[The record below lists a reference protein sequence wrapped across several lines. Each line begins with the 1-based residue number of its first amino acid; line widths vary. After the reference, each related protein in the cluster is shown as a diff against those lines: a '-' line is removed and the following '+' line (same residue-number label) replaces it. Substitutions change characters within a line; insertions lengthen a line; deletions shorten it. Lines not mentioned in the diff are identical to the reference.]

1 MSAHTSSTRAPQAH
15 RDGGAVTVIVAR
27 GASARQRGSMAVT
40 MMLMLAGLVAML
52 GLVEIGYLYWAKRET
67 QKVADLAAL
76 AGAQQLA
83 TCSADN
89 TSNAAALG
97 NATVDNGF
105 AGTTTI
111 DCGHWDSTEP
121 GDQHFV
127 SVTPTSPLNAVRV
140 QASLPVAPFF
150 GFAHFSGIG
159 ATAVAV
165 SRGPPIASF
174 SVGSSL
180 LTAIDPSS
188 TLGQVLSQALGSSLG
203 LQLLSYN
210 GIANANI
217 SLLGLVKALPVDVG
231 TVNGVLT
238 SQVSLTDFLTAYVT
252 ALNQNAS
259 GSGIDM
265 VFVNQQ
271 VALVEAQLGNIPIN
285 LGNILNVDAN
295 TQDPNVALNTSVNAL
310 DILNAVLLAADS
322 ANGVAL
328 PATSVNVPG
337 VGTVSLSMSVIE
349 PPQIGVGG
357 VGTVAH
363 TAQIRLAL
371 NISALSTP
379 ITGQQL
385 LGLPLYLEVAPT
397 DATITDLE
405 CNVPGSG
412 GKNSDSVT
420 INTAPG
426 VLNAFLGTLPAG
438 AINNV
443 SESWPTLIS
452 AGTVAPLVDVL
463 ALDIKIAQ
471 LSASANVQIA
481 TNPATPLIFSVDP
494 TVPLSQQPDMTQTAG
509 TSSAVLGT
517 LIGSLLGSTSLK
529 TTLTLLN
536 AAVPLPVDP
545 LLATLSA
552 ALAPVLSVLDTALVG
567 PLLQTLGVNIGTAQ
581 VNLRSVNCNTG
592 AQLVY

>member
-1 MSAHTSSTRAPQAH
+1 MRF
-15 RDGGAVTVIVAR
+15 AR
-27 GASARQRGSMAVT
+27 SGRARQRGSMAVT

-52 GLVEIGYLYWAKRET
+52 GLVEIGYLYWAKRDT
-67 QKVADLAAL
+67 QKVVDLAAL

-83 TCSADN
+83 TCSSSN
-89 TSNAAALG
+89 TSNTAALG

-105 AGTTTI
+105 NGTLTI
-111 DCGHWDSTEP
+111 DCGHWDSTQP

-127 SVTPTSPLNAVRV
+127 SVTPALPLNAVRV
-140 QASLPVAPFF
+140 QASLPLIPFF
-150 GFAHFSGIG
+150 GFAHFNSIS
-159 ATAVAV
+159 ATAIAI

-180 LTAIDPSS
+180 LTVDPSS
-188 TLGQVLSQALGSSLG
+188 PLGQLLSQALGSSLG

-217 SLLGLVKALPVDVG
+217 SLLGLVQALPIDAG

-238 SQVSLTDFLTAYVT
+238 SQVSLTDFLTAYVA

-265 VFVNQQ
+265 GFVNQQ
-271 VALVEAQLGNIPIN
+271 VALIEAQLGNIPIN

-322 ANGVAL
+322 ANAVAL

-337 VGTVSLSMSVIE
+337 VGTVSLAMSIVE

-379 ITGQQL
+379 LTGQQL

-397 DATITDLE
+397 DATITALE
-405 CNVPGSG
+405 CNVPGTG

-438 AINNV
+438 AINTI

-452 AGTVAPLVDVL
+452 AGTVAPLVNVAVL
-463 ALDIKIAQ
+463 GVGLVQI
-471 LSASANVQIA
+471 SASANVQLA
-481 TNPATPLIFSVDP
+481 TNPATPLTFSVDP
-494 TVPLSQQPDMTQTAG
+494 TVPIAQQPNMTQTAG
-509 TSSAVLGT
+509 TSSELLGT

-529 TTLTLLN
+529 TTVNLGGASLS
-536 AAVPLPVDP
+536 LPVAP

-552 ALAPVLSVLDTALVG
+552 ALAPVLSALDSALLG

-581 VNLRSVNCNTG
+581 VNLRSVNCNTA

>member
-1 MSAHTSSTRAPQAH
+1 MSALTPSTRAMQRSA
-15 RDGGAVTVIVAR
+15 DGAVTLVFAR
-27 GASARQRGSMAVT
+27 SGRARQRGSMAVT

-52 GLVEIGYLYWAKRET
+52 GLVEIGYLYWAKRDT
-67 QKVADLAAL
+67 QKVVDLAAL

-83 TCSADN
+83 TCSTDN
-89 TSNAAALG
+89 TGNTAALG

-105 AGTTTI
+105 TGTLTI
-111 DCGHWDSTEP
+111 DCGHWDSTQP

-127 SVTPTSPLNAVRV
+127 GVTPTLPLNAVRV
-140 QASLPVAPFF
+140 QASLPLIPFF
-150 GFAHFSGIG
+150 GFANFNSIG
-159 ATAVAV
+159 ATAIAI

-180 LTAIDPSS
+180 LTVDPSS
-188 TLGQVLSQALGSSLG
+188 PLGQLLNQALSSSLG

-217 SLLGLVKALPVDVG
+217 SLLDLVKALPVDAG

-238 SQVSLTDFLTAYVT
+238 SQISLTDFLTAYVN
-252 ALNQNAS
+252 ALNQSAS
-259 GSGIDM
+259 GSGIDIG
-265 VFVNQQ
+265 FVNQQ
-271 VALVEAQLGNIPIN
+271 VALIEARLGNIPIN
-285 LGNILNVDAN
+285 LGDILNVDAT
-295 TQDPNVALNTSVNAL
+295 TQDPNVALNTNVNAL

-322 ANGVAL
+322 ANAVAL

-337 VGTVSLSMSVIE
+337 VATVSLAMSVIE

-379 ITGQQL
+379 ITGQAL
-385 LGLPLYLEVAPT
+385 VGIPLYLEVAPT
-397 DATITDLE
+397 DGTITALE

-412 GKNSDSVT
+412 GQNSDSVT
-420 INTAPG
+420 ITTAPG

-438 AINNV
+438 AINNIH
-443 SESWPTLIS
+443 ESWPSLIS
-452 AGTVAPLVDVL
+452 AGTVAPLVNVF
-463 ALDIKIAQ
+463 ALGIEIAQ

-481 TNPATPLIFSVDP
+481 TNPATPLTFSVDP
-494 TVPLSQQPDMTQTAG
+494 TVPIAQQPNMTQTAG

-529 TTLTLLN
+529 TTLTL
-536 AAVPLPVDP
+536 AGASVSLPVAP

-552 ALAPVLSVLDTALVG
+552 DLVPVFSALDGALVG
-567 PLLQTLGVNIGTAQ
+567 PLLQTLGINIGTAQ
-581 VNLRSVNCNTG
+581 VNLRSVNCDTS

>member
-1 MSAHTSSTRAPQAH
+1 MSALTPSTRALQRSA
-15 RDGGAVTVIVAR
+15 DGAVRPVFAR
-27 GASARQRGSMAVT
+27 SGRARQRGSMAVT

-52 GLVEIGYLYWAKRET
+52 GLVEIGYLYWAKRDT
-67 QKVADLAAL
+67 QKVVDLAAL

-83 TCSADN
+83 TCSNGN
-89 TSNAAALG
+89 TGNTAALG
-97 NATVDNGF
+97 NATVDNSFTGML
-105 AGTTTI
+105 TI
-111 DCGHWDSTEP
+111 DCGHWDSTQP

-127 SVTPTSPLNAVRV
+127 GVTPTLPLNAVRV
-140 QASLPVAPFF
+140 QASLPLIPFF
-150 GFAHFSGIG
+150 GFANFNSIG
-159 ATAVAV
+159 ATAIAI

-180 LTAIDPSS
+180 LTVDPSS
-188 TLGQVLSQALGSSLG
+188 PLGQLLNQALGSSLG

-217 SLLGLVKALPVDVG
+217 SLLDLVKALPVDAG

-238 SQVSLTDFLTAYVT
+238 SQISLTDFLTAYVN
-252 ALNQNAS
+252 ALNQSAS
-259 GSGIDM
+259 GSSIDIG
-265 VFVNQQ
+265 FVNQQ
-271 VALVEAQLGNIPIN
+271 VALIEARLGDIPIN
-285 LGNILNVDAN
+285 LGDILNVDAT
-295 TQDPNVALNTSVNAL
+295 TQDPNVALNTNVNAL

-322 ANGVAL
+322 ANAVAL

-337 VGTVSLSMSVIE
+337 VATVSLAMSVIE

-379 ITGQQL
+379 ITGQAL
-385 LGLPLYLEVAPT
+385 VGIPLYLEVAPT
-397 DATITDLE
+397 DGTITALE
-405 CNVPGSG
+405 CHVPGSG
-412 GKNSDSVT
+412 GQNSDSVT
-420 INTAPG
+420 ITTAPG

-438 AINNV
+438 AINNI
-443 SESWPTLIS
+443 SESWPSLIS
-452 AGTVAPLVDVL
+452 AGTVAPLVNVF
-463 ALDIKIAQ
+463 ALGIEIAQ

-481 TNPATPLIFSVDP
+481 TNPATPLTFSVDP
-494 TVPLSQQPDMTQTAG
+494 TVPIAQQPNMTQTAG

-529 TTLTLLN
+529 TTLTL
-536 AAVPLPVDP
+536 AGVSVSLPVAP

-552 ALAPVLSVLDTALVG
+552 ALAPVFSALDSALVG
-567 PLLQTLGVNIGTAQ
+567 PLLQTLGINIGTAQ
-581 VNLRSVNCNTG
+581 VNLRAVNCDTS

>member
-1 MSAHTSSTRAPQAH
+1 MRF
-15 RDGGAVTVIVAR
+15 AR
-27 GASARQRGSMAVT
+27 SGRARQRGSMAVT

-52 GLVEIGYLYWAKRET
+52 GLVEIGYLYWAKRDT
-67 QKVADLAAL
+67 QKVVDLAAL

-83 TCSADN
+83 TCSSSN
-89 TSNAAALG
+89 TSNTAALG

-105 AGTTTI
+105 NGTLTI
-111 DCGHWDSTEP
+111 DCGHWDSTQP

-127 SVTPTSPLNAVRV
+127 SVTPALPLNAVRV
-140 QASLPVAPFF
+140 QASLPLIPFF
-150 GFAHFSGIG
+150 GFAHFNSIS
-159 ATAVAV
+159 ATAIAI
-165 SRGPPIASF
+165 SRGPPIVSF

-180 LTAIDPSS
+180 LTVDPSS
-188 TLGQVLSQALGSSLG
+188 PLGQLLSQALGSSLG

-217 SLLGLVKALPVDVG
+217 SLLGLVQALPIDAG

-238 SQVSLTDFLTAYVT
+238 SQVSLTDFLTAYVA

-265 VFVNQQ
+265 GFVSQQ
-271 VALVEAQLGNIPIN
+271 VALIEAQLGNIPIN

-322 ANGVAL
+322 ANAVAL

-337 VGTVSLSMSVIE
+337 VGTVSLAMSIVE

-379 ITGQQL
+379 LTGQQL

-397 DATITDLE
+397 DATITALE
-405 CNVPGSG
+405 CNVPGTG

-438 AINNV
+438 AINTI

-452 AGTVAPLVDVL
+452 AGTVAPLVNVAVL
-463 ALDIKIAQ
+463 GVGLVQI
-471 LSASANVQIA
+471 SASANVQLA
-481 TNPATPLIFSVDP
+481 TNPATPLTFSVDP
-494 TVPLSQQPDMTQTAG
+494 TVPIAQQPNMTQTAG
-509 TSSAVLGT
+509 TSSEILGT

-529 TTLTLLN
+529 TTVNLGGASLS
-536 AAVPLPVDP
+536 LPVAP

-552 ALAPVLSVLDTALVG
+552 ALAPVLSALDSALVG

-581 VNLRSVNCNTG
+581 VNLRSVNCNTA

>member
-1 MSAHTSSTRAPQAH
+1 MQRSA
-15 RDGGAVTVIVAR
+15 DGAVTTLVFAR
-27 GASARQRGSMAVT
+27 SGRARQRGSMAVT

-52 GLVEIGYLYWAKRET
+52 GLVEIGYLYWAKRDT
-67 QKVADLAAL
+67 QKVVDLAAL

-83 TCSADN
+83 TCSTDN
-89 TSNAAALG
+89 TGNTAALG

-105 AGTTTI
+105 TGTLTI
-111 DCGHWDSTEP
+111 DCGHWDSTQP

-127 SVTPTSPLNAVRV
+127 GVTPTLPLNAVRV
-140 QASLPVAPFF
+140 QASLPLIPFF
-150 GFAHFSGIG
+150 GFANFNSIG
-159 ATAVAV
+159 ATAIAI

-180 LTAIDPSS
+180 LTVDPSS
-188 TLGQVLSQALGSSLG
+188 PLGQLLNQALGSSLG
-203 LQLLSYN
+203 LQLLSYKD
-210 GIANANI
+210 IANANI
-217 SLLGLVKALPVDVG
+217 SLLGLVQALPIDAG
-231 TVNGVLT
+231 SVNSVLT
-238 SQVSLTDFLTAYVT
+238 SQISLTDFLKAYVNV
-252 ALNQNAS
+252 LNQSAS
-259 GSGIDM
+259 GSGIDIE
-265 VFVNQQ
+265 FVKQQ
-271 VALVEAQLGNIPIN
+271 VALIEAQLGNIPIN

-322 ANGVAL
+322 ANAVAL
-328 PATSVNVPG
+328 PATSVNLPG
-337 VGTVSLSMSVIE
+337 VGTVSLAMSIVE

-379 ITGQQL
+379 ITGQAL
-385 LGLPLYLEVAPT
+385 VGIPLYLEVAPT
-397 DATITDLE
+397 DGTITALE

-412 GKNSDSVT
+412 GQNSDSVT
-420 INTAPG
+420 ITTAPG

-438 AINNV
+438 AINNIR
-443 SESWPTLIS
+443 ESWSSLIS
-452 AGTVAPLVDVL
+452 AGTVAPLINVF
-463 ALDIKIAQ
+463 ALGIEIAQ

-481 TNPATPLIFSVDP
+481 TNPATPLTFSVDP
-494 TVPLSQQPDMTQTAG
+494 TVPIAQQPNMTQTAG

-529 TTLTLLN
+529 TTLTLAGASVSL
-536 AAVPLPVDP
+536 PLAP

-552 ALAPVLSVLDTALVG
+552 ALVPVFSALDSALVG
-567 PLLQTLGVNIGTAQ
+567 PLLQTLGINIGTAQ
-581 VNLRSVNCNTG
+581 VNLRSVNCDTS

>member
-1 MSAHTSSTRAPQAH
+1 MRF
-15 RDGGAVTVIVAR
+15 AR
-27 GASARQRGSMAVT
+27 SGRARQRGSMAVT

-52 GLVEIGYLYWAKRET
+52 GLVEIGYLYWAKRDT
-67 QKVADLAAL
+67 QKVVDLAAL

-83 TCSADN
+83 TCSSSN
-89 TSNAAALG
+89 TSNTAALG

-105 AGTTTI
+105 NGTLTI
-111 DCGHWDSTEP
+111 DCGHWDSTQP

-127 SVTPTSPLNAVRV
+127 SVTPALPLNAVRV
-140 QASLPVAPFF
+140 QASLPLIPFF
-150 GFAHFSGIG
+150 GFAHFNSIS
-159 ATAVAV
+159 ATAIAI

-180 LTAIDPSS
+180 LTVDPSS
-188 TLGQVLSQALGSSLG
+188 PLGQLLSQALGSSLG

-217 SLLGLVKALPVDVG
+217 SLLGLVQALPIDAG

-238 SQVSLTDFLTAYVT
+238 SQVSLTDFLTAYVA

-271 VALVEAQLGNIPIN
+271 VALIEAQLGNIPIN

-322 ANGVAL
+322 ANAVAL

-337 VGTVSLSMSVIE
+337 VGTVSLAMSIVE

-379 ITGQQL
+379 LTGQQL

-397 DATITDLE
+397 DATITALE
-405 CNVPGSG
+405 CNVPGTG

-438 AINNV
+438 AINTI

-452 AGTVAPLVDVL
+452 AGTVAPLVNVAVL
-463 ALDIKIAQ
+463 GVGLVQI
-471 LSASANVQIA
+471 SASANVQLA
-481 TNPATPLIFSVDP
+481 TNPATPLTFSVDP
-494 TVPLSQQPDMTQTAG
+494 TVPIAQQPNMTQTAG
-509 TSSAVLGT
+509 TSSEILGT

-529 TTLTLLN
+529 TTVNLGGASLS
-536 AAVPLPVDP
+536 LPVAP

-552 ALAPVLSVLDTALVG
+552 ALAPVLSALDSALVG

-581 VNLRSVNCNTG
+581 VNLRSVNCNTA

>member
-1 MSAHTSSTRAPQAH
+1 MSALTPSTRAMQRSA
-15 RDGGAVTVIVAR
+15 DGAVTTLVFAR
-27 GASARQRGSMAVT
+27 SGRARQRGSMAVT

-52 GLVEIGYLYWAKRET
+52 GLVEIGYLYWAKRDT
-67 QKVADLAAL
+67 QKVVDLAAL

-83 TCSADN
+83 TCSTDN
-89 TSNAAALG
+89 TGNTAALG

-105 AGTTTI
+105 TGTLTI
-111 DCGHWDSTEP
+111 DCGHWDSTQP

-127 SVTPTSPLNAVRV
+127 GVTPTLPLNAVRV
-140 QASLPVAPFF
+140 QASLPLIPFF
-150 GFAHFSGIG
+150 GFANFNSIG
-159 ATAVAV
+159 ATAIAI

-180 LTAIDPSS
+180 LTVDPSS
-188 TLGQVLSQALGSSLG
+188 PLGQLLNQALGSSLG

-217 SLLGLVKALPVDVG
+217 SLLDLVKTLPVDVG

-238 SQVSLTDFLTAYVT
+238 SQISLTDFLTAYVN
-252 ALNQNAS
+252 ALNQSAS
-259 GSGIDM
+259 GSGIDIG
-265 VFVNQQ
+265 FVNQQ
-271 VALVEAQLGNIPIN
+271 VALIEARLGNIPIN
-285 LGNILNVDAN
+285 LGDILNVDAT
-295 TQDPNVALNTSVNAL
+295 TQDPNVALNTNVNAL

-322 ANGVAL
+322 ANAVAL

-337 VGTVSLSMSVIE
+337 VATVSLAMSVIE

-379 ITGQQL
+379 ITGQAL
-385 LGLPLYLEVAPT
+385 VGIPLYLEVAPT
-397 DATITDLE
+397 DGTITALE

-412 GKNSDSVT
+412 GQNSDSVT
-420 INTAPG
+420 ITTAPG

-438 AINNV
+438 AINNIR
-443 SESWPTLIS
+443 ESWSSLIS
-452 AGTVAPLVDVL
+452 AGTVAPLVNVF
-463 ALDIKIAQ
+463 ALGIEIAQ

-481 TNPATPLIFSVDP
+481 TNPATPLTFSVDP
-494 TVPLSQQPDMTQTAG
+494 TVPIAQQPNMTQTAG

-529 TTLTLLN
+529 TTLTLAGASVSL
-536 AAVPLPVDP
+536 PLAP

-552 ALAPVLSVLDTALVG
+552 ALVPVFSALDSALVG
-567 PLLQTLGVNIGTAQ
+567 PLLQTLGINIGTAQ
-581 VNLRSVNCNTG
+581 VNLRSVNCDTS

>member
-1 MSAHTSSTRAPQAH
+1 MRF
-15 RDGGAVTVIVAR
+15 AR
-27 GASARQRGSMAVT
+27 SGRARQRGSMAVT

-52 GLVEIGYLYWAKRET
+52 GLVEIGYLYWAKRDT
-67 QKVADLAAL
+67 QKVVDLAAL

-83 TCSADN
+83 TCSSSN
-89 TSNAAALG
+89 TSNTAALG

-105 AGTTTI
+105 NGTLTI
-111 DCGHWDSTEP
+111 DCGHWDSTQP

-127 SVTPTSPLNAVRV
+127 SVTPALPLNAVRV
-140 QASLPVAPFF
+140 QASLPLIPFF
-150 GFAHFSGIG
+150 GFAHFNSIS
-159 ATAVAV
+159 ATAIAI

-180 LTAIDPSS
+180 LTVDPSS
-188 TLGQVLSQALGSSLG
+188 PLGQLLSQALGSSLG

-217 SLLGLVKALPVDVG
+217 SLLGLVQALPIDAG

-238 SQVSLTDFLTAYVT
+238 SQVSLTDFLTAYVA

-271 VALVEAQLGNIPIN
+271 VALIEAQLGNIPIN

-322 ANGVAL
+322 ANAVAL

-337 VGTVSLSMSVIE
+337 VGTVSLAMSIVE

-379 ITGQQL
+379 LTGQQL

-397 DATITDLE
+397 DATITALE
-405 CNVPGSG
+405 CNVPGTG

-438 AINNV
+438 AINTI
-443 SESWPTLIS
+443 SESWPTLVS
-452 AGTVAPLVDVL
+452 AGTVAPLVNVAVL
-463 ALDIKIAQ
+463 GVGLVQI
-471 LSASANVQIA
+471 SASANVQLA
-481 TNPATPLIFSVDP
+481 TNPATPLTFSVDP
-494 TVPLSQQPDMTQTAG
+494 TVPIAQQPNMTQTAG
-509 TSSAVLGT
+509 TSSEILGT

-529 TTLTLLN
+529 TTVNLGGASLS
-536 AAVPLPVDP
+536 LPVAP

-552 ALAPVLSVLDTALVG
+552 ALAPVLSALDSALLG

-581 VNLRSVNCNTG
+581 VNLRSVNCNTA

>member
-1 MSAHTSSTRAPQAH
+1 MSAPTSSTRAPQPSCAQ
-15 RDGGAVTVIVAR
+15 GAVTMRFALIGR
-27 GASARQRGSMAVT
+27 ARQRGSMAVT

-52 GLVEIGYLYWAKRET
+52 GLVEIGYLYWAKRDT
-67 QKVADLAAL
+67 QKVVDLAAL

-83 TCSADN
+83 TCSSSN
-89 TSNAAALG
+89 TSNTAALG

-105 AGTTTI
+105 NGTLTI
-111 DCGHWDSTEP
+111 DCGHWDSTQP

-127 SVTPTSPLNAVRV
+127 SVTPALPLNAVRV
-140 QASLPVAPFF
+140 QASLPLIPFF
-150 GFAHFSGIG
+150 GFAHFNSIS
-159 ATAVAV
+159 ATAIAI

-180 LTAIDPSS
+180 LTVDPSS
-188 TLGQVLSQALGSSLG
+188 PLGQLLSQALGSSLG

-217 SLLGLVKALPVDVG
+217 SLLGLVQALPIDAG

-238 SQVSLTDFLTAYVT
+238 SQVSLTDFLTAYVA

-265 VFVNQQ
+265 GFVNQQ
-271 VALVEAQLGNIPIN
+271 VALIEAQLGNIPIN

-322 ANGVAL
+322 ANAVAL

-337 VGTVSLSMSVIE
+337 VGTVSLAMSIVE

-379 ITGQQL
+379 LTGQQL

-397 DATITDLE
+397 DATITALE
-405 CNVPGSG
+405 CNVPGTG

-438 AINNV
+438 AINTI

-452 AGTVAPLVDVL
+452 AGTVAPLVNVAVL
-463 ALDIKIAQ
+463 GVGLVQI
-471 LSASANVQIA
+471 SASANVQLA
-481 TNPATPLIFSVDP
+481 TNPATPLTFSVDP
-494 TVPLSQQPDMTQTAG
+494 TVPIAQQPNMTQTAG
-509 TSSAVLGT
+509 TSSEILGT

-529 TTLTLLN
+529 TTVNLGGASLS
-536 AAVPLPVDP
+536 LPVAP

-552 ALAPVLSVLDTALVG
+552 ALAPVLSALDSALVG

-581 VNLRSVNCNTG
+581 VNLRSVNCNTA

>member
-1 MSAHTSSTRAPQAH
+1 MSALTPSTRAMQRSA
-15 RDGGAVTVIVAR
+15 DGAVTTLVFAR
-27 GASARQRGSMAVT
+27 SGRARQRGSMAVT

-52 GLVEIGYLYWAKRET
+52 GLVEIGYLYWAKRDT
-67 QKVADLAAL
+67 QKVVDLAAL

-83 TCSADN
+83 TCSTDN
-89 TSNAAALG
+89 TGNTAALG

-105 AGTTTI
+105 TGTLTI
-111 DCGHWDSTEP
+111 DCGHWDSTQP

-127 SVTPTSPLNAVRV
+127 GVTPTLPLNAVRV
-140 QASLPVAPFF
+140 QASLPLIPFF
-150 GFAHFSGIG
+150 GFANFNSIG
-159 ATAVAV
+159 ATAIAI

-180 LTAIDPSS
+180 LTVDPSS
-188 TLGQVLSQALGSSLG
+188 PLGQLLNQALGSSLG
-203 LQLLSYN
+203 LQLLSYKD
-210 GIANANI
+210 IANANI
-217 SLLGLVKALPVDVG
+217 SLLGLVQALPIDAG
-231 TVNGVLT
+231 SVNSVLT
-238 SQVSLTDFLTAYVT
+238 SQISLTDFLKAYVNV
-252 ALNQNAS
+252 LNQSAS
-259 GSGIDM
+259 GSGIDIE
-265 VFVNQQ
+265 FVKQQ
-271 VALVEAQLGNIPIN
+271 VALIEAQLGNIPIN

-322 ANGVAL
+322 ANAVAL
-328 PATSVNVPG
+328 PATSVNLPG
-337 VGTVSLSMSVIE
+337 VGTVSLAMSIVE

-379 ITGQQL
+379 ITGQAL
-385 LGLPLYLEVAPT
+385 VGIPLYLEVAPT
-397 DATITDLE
+397 DGTITALE

-412 GKNSDSVT
+412 GQNSDSVT
-420 INTAPG
+420 ITTAPG

-438 AINNV
+438 AINNIR
-443 SESWPTLIS
+443 ESWSSLIS
-452 AGTVAPLVDVL
+452 AGTVAPLINVF
-463 ALDIKIAQ
+463 ALGIEIAQ

-481 TNPATPLIFSVDP
+481 TNPATPLTFSVDP
-494 TVPLSQQPDMTQTAG
+494 TVPIAQQPNMTQTAG

-529 TTLTLLN
+529 TTLTLAGASVSL
-536 AAVPLPVDP
+536 PLAP

-552 ALAPVLSVLDTALVG
+552 ALVPVFSALDSALVG
-567 PLLQTLGVNIGTAQ
+567 PLLQTLGINIGTAQ
-581 VNLRSVNCNTG
+581 VNLRSVNCDTS

>member
-1 MSAHTSSTRAPQAH
+1 MRF
-15 RDGGAVTVIVAR
+15 AR
-27 GASARQRGSMAVT
+27 SGRARQRGSMAVT

-52 GLVEIGYLYWAKRET
+52 GLVEIGYLYWAKRDT
-67 QKVADLAAL
+67 QKVVDLAAL

-83 TCSADN
+83 TCSSSN
-89 TSNAAALG
+89 TSNTAALG

-105 AGTTTI
+105 NGTLTI
-111 DCGHWDSTEP
+111 DCGHWDSTQP

-127 SVTPTSPLNAVRV
+127 SVTPALPLNAVRV
-140 QASLPVAPFF
+140 QASLPLIPFF
-150 GFAHFSGIG
+150 GFAHFNSIS
-159 ATAVAV
+159 ATAIAI

-180 LTAIDPSS
+180 LTVDPSS
-188 TLGQVLSQALGSSLG
+188 PLGQLLSQALGSSLG

-217 SLLGLVKALPVDVG
+217 SLLGLVQALPIDAG

-238 SQVSLTDFLTAYVT
+238 SQVSLTDFLTAYVA

-265 VFVNQQ
+265 GFVSQQ
-271 VALVEAQLGNIPIN
+271 VALIEAQLGNIPIN

-322 ANGVAL
+322 ANAVAL

-337 VGTVSLSMSVIE
+337 VGTVSLAMSIVE

-379 ITGQQL
+379 LTGQQL

-397 DATITDLE
+397 DATITALE
-405 CNVPGSG
+405 CNVPGTG

-438 AINNV
+438 AINTI

-452 AGTVAPLVDVL
+452 AGTVAPLVNVAVL
-463 ALDIKIAQ
+463 GVGLVQI
-471 LSASANVQIA
+471 SASANVQLA
-481 TNPATPLIFSVDP
+481 TNPATPLTFSVDP
-494 TVPLSQQPDMTQTAG
+494 TVPIAQQPNMTQTAG
-509 TSSAVLGT
+509 TSSEILGT

-529 TTLTLLN
+529 TTVNLGGASLS
-536 AAVPLPVDP
+536 LPVAP

-552 ALAPVLSVLDTALVG
+552 ALAPVLSALDSALVG

-581 VNLRSVNCNTG
+581 VNLRSVNCNTA

>member
-1 MSAHTSSTRAPQAH
+1 MRF
-15 RDGGAVTVIVAR
+15 AR
-27 GASARQRGSMAVT
+27 SGRARQRGSMAVT

-52 GLVEIGYLYWAKRET
+52 GLVEIGYLYWAKRDT
-67 QKVADLAAL
+67 QKVVDLAAL

-83 TCSADN
+83 TCSSSN
-89 TSNAAALG
+89 TSNTAALG

-105 AGTTTI
+105 NGTLTI
-111 DCGHWDSTEP
+111 DCGHWDSTQP

-127 SVTPTSPLNAVRV
+127 SVTPALPLNAVRV
-140 QASLPVAPFF
+140 QASLPLIPFF
-150 GFAHFSGIG
+150 GFAHFNSIS
-159 ATAVAV
+159 ATAIAI

-180 LTAIDPSS
+180 LTVDPSS
-188 TLGQVLSQALGSSLG
+188 PLGQLLSQALGSSLG

-217 SLLGLVKALPVDVG
+217 SLLGLVQALPIDAG

-238 SQVSLTDFLTAYVT
+238 SQVSLTDFLTAYVA

-265 VFVNQQ
+265 GFVSQQ
-271 VALVEAQLGNIPIN
+271 VALIEAQLGNIPIN

-322 ANGVAL
+322 ANAVAL

-337 VGTVSLSMSVIE
+337 VGTVSLAMSIVE

-379 ITGQQL
+379 LTGQQL

-397 DATITDLE
+397 DATITALE
-405 CNVPGSG
+405 CNVPGTG

-438 AINNV
+438 AINTI

-452 AGTVAPLVDVL
+452 AGTVAPLVNVAVL
-463 ALDIKIAQ
+463 GVGLVQI
-471 LSASANVQIA
+471 SASANVQLA
-481 TNPATPLIFSVDP
+481 TNPATPLTFSVDP
-494 TVPLSQQPDMTQTAG
+494 TVPIAQQPNMTQTAG
-509 TSSAVLGT
+509 TSSELLGT

-529 TTLTLLN
+529 TTVNLGGASLS
-536 AAVPLPVDP
+536 LPVAP

-552 ALAPVLSVLDTALVG
+552 ALAPVLSALDSALVG

-581 VNLRSVNCNTG
+581 VNLRSVNCNTA

>member
-1 MSAHTSSTRAPQAH
+1 MSALTPSTRAMQRSA
-15 RDGGAVTVIVAR
+15 DGAVTTPVFAR
-27 GASARQRGSMAVT
+27 SGRARQRGSMAVT

-52 GLVEIGYLYWAKRET
+52 GLVEIGYLYWAKRDT
-67 QKVADLAAL
+67 QKVVDLAAL

-83 TCSADN
+83 TCSTDDTGN
-89 TSNAAALG
+89 TAALG

-105 AGTTTI
+105 TGTLTI
-111 DCGHWDSTEP
+111 DCGHWDSTQP

-127 SVTPTSPLNAVRV
+127 GVTPTLPRNAVRV
-140 QASLPVAPFF
+140 QASLPLIPFF
-150 GFAHFSGIG
+150 GFANFNSIG
-159 ATAVAV
+159 ATAIAI

-180 LTAIDPSS
+180 LTVDPSS
-188 TLGQVLSQALGSSLG
+188 PLGQLLNQALGSSLG

-217 SLLGLVKALPVDVG
+217 SLLDLVKTLPVDVG

-238 SQVSLTDFLTAYVT
+238 SQISLTDFLTAYVN
-252 ALNQNAS
+252 ALNQSAS
-259 GSGIDM
+259 GSGIDIG
-265 VFVNQQ
+265 FVNQQ
-271 VALVEAQLGNIPIN
+271 VALIEARLGNIPIN
-285 LGNILNVDAN
+285 LGDILNVDATN
-295 TQDPNVALNTSVNAL
+295 QDPNVALNTNVNAL

-322 ANGVAL
+322 ANAVAL

-337 VGTVSLSMSVIE
+337 VATVSLAMSVIE

-379 ITGQQL
+379 ITGQAL
-385 LGLPLYLEVAPT
+385 VGIPLYLEVAPT
-397 DATITDLE
+397 DGTITALE

-412 GKNSDSVT
+412 GQNSDRVT
-420 INTAPG
+420 ITTAPG

-438 AINNV
+438 AINNIR
-443 SESWPTLIS
+443 ESWPSLIS
-452 AGTVAPLVDVL
+452 AGTVAPLVNVF
-463 ALDIKIAQ
+463 ALGIEIAQ

-481 TNPATPLIFSVDP
+481 TNPATPLTFSVDP
-494 TVPLSQQPDMTQTAG
+494 TVPIAQQPNMTQTAG

-517 LIGSLLGSTSLK
+517 LIGSLLGSTSLR
-529 TTLTLLN
+529 TTLTL
-536 AAVPLPVDP
+536 AGASVPLPVAP

-552 ALAPVLSVLDTALVG
+552 ALAPVFSALDSALVG
-567 PLLQTLGVNIGTAQ
+567 PLLQTLGIDIGTAQ
-581 VNLRSVNCNTG
+581 VNLRSVNCDTS

>member
-1 MSAHTSSTRAPQAH
+1 MRF
-15 RDGGAVTVIVAR
+15 AR
-27 GASARQRGSMAVT
+27 SGRARQRGSMAVT

-52 GLVEIGYLYWAKRET
+52 GLVEIGYLYWAKRDT
-67 QKVADLAAL
+67 QKVVDLAAL

-83 TCSADN
+83 TCSSSN
-89 TSNAAALG
+89 TSNTAALG

-105 AGTTTI
+105 NGTLTI
-111 DCGHWDSTEP
+111 DCGHWDSTQP

-127 SVTPTSPLNAVRV
+127 SVTPALPLNAVRV
-140 QASLPVAPFF
+140 QASLPLIPFF
-150 GFAHFSGIG
+150 GFAHFNSIS
-159 ATAVAV
+159 ATAIAI

-180 LTAIDPSS
+180 LTVDPSS
-188 TLGQVLSQALGSSLG
+188 PLGQLLSQALGSSLG

-217 SLLGLVKALPVDVG
+217 SLLGLVQALPIDAG

-238 SQVSLTDFLTAYVT
+238 SQVSLTDFLTAYVA

-265 VFVNQQ
+265 GFVNQQ
-271 VALVEAQLGNIPIN
+271 VALIEAQLGNIPIN

-322 ANGVAL
+322 ANAVAL

-337 VGTVSLSMSVIE
+337 VGTVSLAMSIVE

-379 ITGQQL
+379 LTGQQL

-397 DATITDLE
+397 DATITALE
-405 CNVPGSG
+405 CNVPGTG

-438 AINNV
+438 AINTI
-443 SESWPTLIS
+443 SESWPTLVS
-452 AGTVAPLVDVL
+452 AGTVAPLVNVAVL
-463 ALDIKIAQ
+463 GVGLVQI
-471 LSASANVQIA
+471 SASANVQLA
-481 TNPATPLIFSVDP
+481 TNPATPLTFSVDP
-494 TVPLSQQPDMTQTAG
+494 TVPIAQQPNMTQTAG
-509 TSSAVLGT
+509 TSSEILGT

-529 TTLTLLN
+529 TTVNLGGASLS
-536 AAVPLPVDP
+536 LPVAP

-552 ALAPVLSVLDTALVG
+552 ALAPVLSALDSALVG

-581 VNLRSVNCNTG
+581 VNLRSVNCNTA

>member
-1 MSAHTSSTRAPQAH
+1 
-15 RDGGAVTVIVAR
+15 
-27 GASARQRGSMAVT
+27 
-40 MMLMLAGLVAML
+40 MLMLAGLVAML
-52 GLVEIGYLYWAKRET
+52 GLVEIGYLYWAKRDT
-67 QKVADLAAL
+67 QKVVDLAAL

-83 TCSADN
+83 TCSSSN
-89 TSNAAALG
+89 TSNTAALG

-105 AGTTTI
+105 NGTLTI
-111 DCGHWDSTEP
+111 DCGHWDSTQP

-127 SVTPTSPLNAVRV
+127 SVTPALPLNAVRV
-140 QASLPVAPFF
+140 QASLPLIPFF
-150 GFAHFSGIG
+150 GFAHFNSIS
-159 ATAVAV
+159 ATAIAI

-180 LTAIDPSS
+180 LTVDPSS
-188 TLGQVLSQALGSSLG
+188 PLGQLLSQALGSSLG

-217 SLLGLVKALPVDVG
+217 SLLGLVQALPIDAG

-238 SQVSLTDFLTAYVT
+238 SQVSLTDFLTAYVA

-265 VFVNQQ
+265 GFVSQQ
-271 VALVEAQLGNIPIN
+271 VALIEAQLGNIPIN

-322 ANGVAL
+322 ANAVAL

-337 VGTVSLSMSVIE
+337 VGTVSLAMSIVE

-379 ITGQQL
+379 LTGQQL

-397 DATITDLE
+397 DATITALE
-405 CNVPGSG
+405 CNVPGTG

-438 AINNV
+438 AINTI

-452 AGTVAPLVDVL
+452 AGTVAPLVNVAVL
-463 ALDIKIAQ
+463 GVGLVQI
-471 LSASANVQIA
+471 SASANVQLA
-481 TNPATPLIFSVDP
+481 TNPATPLTFSVDP
-494 TVPLSQQPDMTQTAG
+494 TVPIAQQPNMTQTAG
-509 TSSAVLGT
+509 TSSEILGT

-529 TTLTLLN
+529 TTVNLGGASLS
-536 AAVPLPVDP
+536 LPVAP

-552 ALAPVLSVLDTALVG
+552 ALAPVLSALDSALVG

-581 VNLRSVNCNTG
+581 VNLRSVNCNTA

>member
-1 MSAHTSSTRAPQAH
+1 MRF
-15 RDGGAVTVIVAR
+15 AR
-27 GASARQRGSMAVT
+27 SGRARQRGSMAVT

-52 GLVEIGYLYWAKRET
+52 GLVEIGYLYWAKRDT
-67 QKVADLAAL
+67 QKVVDLAAL

-83 TCSADN
+83 TCSSSN
-89 TSNAAALG
+89 TSNTAALG

-105 AGTTTI
+105 NGTLTI
-111 DCGHWDSTEP
+111 DCGHWDSTQP

-127 SVTPTSPLNAVRV
+127 SVTPALPLNAVRV
-140 QASLPVAPFF
+140 QASLPLIPFF
-150 GFAHFSGIG
+150 GFAHFNSIS
-159 ATAVAV
+159 ATAIAI

-180 LTAIDPSS
+180 LTVDPSS
-188 TLGQVLSQALGSSLG
+188 PLGQLLSQALGSSLG

-217 SLLGLVKALPVDVG
+217 SLLGLVQALPIDAG

-238 SQVSLTDFLTAYVT
+238 SQVSLTDFLTAYVA

-265 VFVNQQ
+265 GFVNQQ
-271 VALVEAQLGNIPIN
+271 VALIEAQLGNIPIN

-322 ANGVAL
+322 ANAVAL

-337 VGTVSLSMSVIE
+337 VGTVSLAMSIVE

-379 ITGQQL
+379 LTGQQL

-397 DATITDLE
+397 DATITALE
-405 CNVPGSG
+405 CNVPGTG

-438 AINNV
+438 AINTI

-452 AGTVAPLVDVL
+452 AGTVAPLVNVAVL
-463 ALDIKIAQ
+463 GVGLVQI
-471 LSASANVQIA
+471 SASANVQLA
-481 TNPATPLIFSVDP
+481 TNPATPLTFSVDP
-494 TVPLSQQPDMTQTAG
+494 TVPIAQQPNMTQTAG
-509 TSSAVLGT
+509 TSSEILGT

-529 TTLTLLN
+529 TTVNLGGASLS
-536 AAVPLPVDP
+536 LPVAP

-552 ALAPVLSVLDTALVG
+552 ALAPVLSALDSALLG

-581 VNLRSVNCNTG
+581 VNLRSVNCNTA

>member
-1 MSAHTSSTRAPQAH
+1 MRF
-15 RDGGAVTVIVAR
+15 AR
-27 GASARQRGSMAVT
+27 SGRARQRGSMAVT

-52 GLVEIGYLYWAKRET
+52 GLVEIGYLYWAKRDT
-67 QKVADLAAL
+67 QKVVDLAAL

-83 TCSADN
+83 TCSSSN
-89 TSNAAALG
+89 TSNTAALG

-105 AGTTTI
+105 NGTLTI
-111 DCGHWDSTEP
+111 DCGHWDSTQP

-127 SVTPTSPLNAVRV
+127 SVTPALPLNAVRV
-140 QASLPVAPFF
+140 QASLPLIPFF
-150 GFAHFSGIG
+150 GFAHFNSIS
-159 ATAVAV
+159 ATAIAI

-180 LTAIDPSS
+180 LTVDPSS
-188 TLGQVLSQALGSSLG
+188 PLGQLLSQALGSSLG

-217 SLLGLVKALPVDVG
+217 SLLGLVQALPIDAG

-238 SQVSLTDFLTAYVT
+238 SQVSLTDFLTAYVA

-265 VFVNQQ
+265 GFVSQQ
-271 VALVEAQLGNIPIN
+271 VALIEAQLGNIPIN

-322 ANGVAL
+322 ANAVAL

-337 VGTVSLSMSVIE
+337 VGTVSLAMSIVE

-379 ITGQQL
+379 LTGQQL

-397 DATITDLE
+397 DATITALE
-405 CNVPGSG
+405 CNVPGTG

-438 AINNV
+438 AINTI

-452 AGTVAPLVDVL
+452 AGTVAPLVNVAVL
-463 ALDIKIAQ
+463 GVGLVQI
-471 LSASANVQIA
+471 SASANVQLA
-481 TNPATPLIFSVDP
+481 TNPATPLTFSVDP
-494 TVPLSQQPDMTQTAG
+494 TVPIAQQPNMTQTAG
-509 TSSAVLGT
+509 TSSEILGT

-529 TTLTLLN
+529 TTVNLGGASLS
-536 AAVPLPVDP
+536 LPVAP

-552 ALAPVLSVLDTALVG
+552 ALAPVLSALDSALLG

-581 VNLRSVNCNTG
+581 VNLRSVNCNTA

>member
-1 MSAHTSSTRAPQAH
+1 MRF
-15 RDGGAVTVIVAR
+15 AR
-27 GASARQRGSMAVT
+27 SGRARQRGSMAVT

-52 GLVEIGYLYWAKRET
+52 GLVEIGYLYWAKRDT

-83 TCSADN
+83 TCSSNN

-105 AGTTTI
+105 NGTLTI

-127 SVTPTSPLNAVRV
+127 SVTPTLPLNAIRV
-140 QASLPVAPFF
+140 QASRSLTPFF
-150 GFAHFSGIG
+150 GFANFSGIS
-159 ATAVAV
+159 ATAIAIGQ
-165 SRGPPIASF
+165 GPPIASF

-180 LTAIDPSS
+180 LTAVDPSS
-188 TLGQVLSQALGSSLG
+188 PLGQLLSQALGSSLG

-217 SLLGLVKALPVDVG
+217 SLLGLVQALPIDAG

-238 SQVSLTDFLTAYVT
+238 SQVSLTDFLTAYVA

-265 VFVNQQ
+265 GFVNQQ
-271 VALVEAQLGNIPIN
+271 VALIEAQLGNIPIN

-322 ANGVAL
+322 ANAVAL

-337 VGTVSLSMSVIE
+337 VGTVSLAMSIVE

-379 ITGQQL
+379 LTGQQL

-397 DATITDLE
+397 DATITALE
-405 CNVPGSG
+405 CNVPGTG

-438 AINNV
+438 AINTI

-452 AGTVAPLVDVL
+452 AGTVAPLVNVPVL
-463 ALDIKIAQ
+463 GVGLVQI
-471 LSASANVQIA
+471 SASANVQLA
-481 TNPATPLIFSVDP
+481 TNPATPLNFSVDP
-494 TVPLSQQPDMTQTAG
+494 TVPIAQQPNMTQTAG
-509 TSSAVLGT
+509 TSSEILGT
-517 LIGSLLGSTSLK
+517 LISSLLGSTSLK
-529 TTLTLLN
+529 TTVNLGGASLS
-536 AAVPLPVDP
+536 LPVAP

-552 ALAPVLSVLDTALVG
+552 ALAPVLSALDSALVG

-581 VNLRSVNCNTG
+581 VNLRSVNCNTA

>member
-1 MSAHTSSTRAPQAH
+1 MRF
-15 RDGGAVTVIVAR
+15 AR
-27 GASARQRGSMAVT
+27 SGRARQRGSMAVT

-52 GLVEIGYLYWAKRET
+52 GLVEIGYLYWAKRDT
-67 QKVADLAAL
+67 QKVVDLAAL

-83 TCSADN
+83 TCSSSN
-89 TSNAAALG
+89 TSNTAALG

-105 AGTTTI
+105 NGTLTI
-111 DCGHWDSTEP
+111 DCGHWDSTQP

-127 SVTPTSPLNAVRV
+127 SVTPALPLNAVRV
-140 QASLPVAPFF
+140 QASLPLIPFF
-150 GFAHFSGIG
+150 GFAHFNSIS
-159 ATAVAV
+159 ATAIAI

-180 LTAIDPSS
+180 LTVDPSS
-188 TLGQVLSQALGSSLG
+188 PLGQLLSQALGSSLG

-217 SLLGLVKALPVDVG
+217 SLLGLVQALPIDAG

-238 SQVSLTDFLTAYVT
+238 SQVSLTDFLTAYVA

-271 VALVEAQLGNIPIN
+271 VALIEAQLGNIPIN

-322 ANGVAL
+322 ANAVAL

-337 VGTVSLSMSVIE
+337 VGTVSLAMSIVE

-379 ITGQQL
+379 LTGQQL

-397 DATITDLE
+397 DATITALE
-405 CNVPGSG
+405 CNVPGTG

-438 AINNV
+438 AINTI

-452 AGTVAPLVDVL
+452 AGTVAPLVNVAVL
-463 ALDIKIAQ
+463 GVGLVQI
-471 LSASANVQIA
+471 SASANVQLA
-481 TNPATPLIFSVDP
+481 TNPATPLTFSVDP
-494 TVPLSQQPDMTQTAG
+494 TVPIAQQPNMTQTAG
-509 TSSAVLGT
+509 TSSELLGT

-529 TTLTLLN
+529 TTVNLGGASLS
-536 AAVPLPVDP
+536 LPVAP

-552 ALAPVLSVLDTALVG
+552 ALAPVLSALDSALLG

-581 VNLRSVNCNTG
+581 VNLRSVNCNTA

>member
-1 MSAHTSSTRAPQAH
+1 MRF
-15 RDGGAVTVIVAR
+15 AR
-27 GASARQRGSMAVT
+27 SGRARQRGSMAVT

-52 GLVEIGYLYWAKRET
+52 GLVEIGYLYWAKRDT
-67 QKVADLAAL
+67 QKVVDLAAL

-83 TCSADN
+83 TCSSSN
-89 TSNAAALG
+89 TSNTAALG

-105 AGTTTI
+105 NGTLTI
-111 DCGHWDSTEP
+111 DCGHWDSTQP

-127 SVTPTSPLNAVRV
+127 SVTPALPLNAVRV
-140 QASLPVAPFF
+140 QASLPLIPFF
-150 GFAHFSGIG
+150 GFAHFNSIS
-159 ATAVAV
+159 ATAIAI

-180 LTAIDPSS
+180 LTVDPSS
-188 TLGQVLSQALGSSLG
+188 PLGQLLSQALGSSLG

-217 SLLGLVKALPVDVG
+217 SLLGLVQALPIDAG

-238 SQVSLTDFLTAYVT
+238 SQVSLTDFLTAYVA

-265 VFVNQQ
+265 GFVNQQ
-271 VALVEAQLGNIPIN
+271 VALIEAQLGNIPIN

-322 ANGVAL
+322 ANAVAL

-337 VGTVSLSMSVIE
+337 VGTVSLAMSIVE

-379 ITGQQL
+379 LTGQQL

-397 DATITDLE
+397 DATITALE
-405 CNVPGSG
+405 CNVPGTG

-438 AINNV
+438 AINTI

-452 AGTVAPLVDVL
+452 AGTVAPLVNVAVL
-463 ALDIKIAQ
+463 GVGLVQI
-471 LSASANVQIA
+471 SASANVQLA
-481 TNPATPLIFSVDP
+481 TNPATPLTFSVDP
-494 TVPLSQQPDMTQTAG
+494 TVPIAQQPNMTQTAG
-509 TSSAVLGT
+509 TSSEILGT

-529 TTLTLLN
+529 TTVNLGGASLS
-536 AAVPLPVDP
+536 LPVAP

-552 ALAPVLSVLDTALVG
+552 ALAPVLSALDSALVG

-581 VNLRSVNCNTG
+581 VNLRSVNCNTA

>member
-1 MSAHTSSTRAPQAH
+1 MRF
-15 RDGGAVTVIVAR
+15 AR
-27 GASARQRGSMAVT
+27 SGRARQRGSMAVT

-52 GLVEIGYLYWAKRET
+52 GLVEIGYLYWAKRDT
-67 QKVADLAAL
+67 QKVVDLAAL

-83 TCSADN
+83 TCSSSN
-89 TSNAAALG
+89 TSNTAALG

-105 AGTTTI
+105 NGTLTI
-111 DCGHWDSTEP
+111 DCGHWDSTQP

-127 SVTPTSPLNAVRV
+127 SVTPALPLNAVRV
-140 QASLPVAPFF
+140 QASLPLIPFF
-150 GFAHFSGIG
+150 GFAHFNSIS
-159 ATAVAV
+159 ATAIAI

-180 LTAIDPSS
+180 LTVDPSS
-188 TLGQVLSQALGSSLG
+188 PLGQLLSQALGSSLG

-217 SLLGLVKALPVDVG
+217 SLLGLVQALPIDAG

-238 SQVSLTDFLTAYVT
+238 SQVSLTDFLTAYVA

-265 VFVNQQ
+265 GFVNQQ
-271 VALVEAQLGNIPIN
+271 VALIEAQLGNIPIN

-322 ANGVAL
+322 ANAVAL

-337 VGTVSLSMSVIE
+337 VGTVSLAMSIVE

-379 ITGQQL
+379 LTGQQL

-397 DATITDLE
+397 DATITALE
-405 CNVPGSG
+405 CNVPGTG

-438 AINNV
+438 AINTI

-452 AGTVAPLVDVL
+452 AGTVAPLVNVAVL
-463 ALDIKIAQ
+463 GVGLVQI
-471 LSASANVQIA
+471 SASANVQLA
-481 TNPATPLIFSVDP
+481 TNPATPLTFSVDP
-494 TVPLSQQPDMTQTAG
+494 TVPIAQQPNMTQTAG
-509 TSSAVLGT
+509 TSSELLGT

-529 TTLTLLN
+529 TTVNLGGASLS
-536 AAVPLPVDP
+536 LPVAP

-552 ALAPVLSVLDTALVG
+552 ALAPVLSALDSALVG

-581 VNLRSVNCNTG
+581 VNLRSVNCNTA

>member
-1 MSAHTSSTRAPQAH
+1 
-15 RDGGAVTVIVAR
+15 
-27 GASARQRGSMAVT
+27 
-40 MMLMLAGLVAML
+40 L
-52 GLVEIGYLYWAKRET
+52 
-67 QKVADLAAL
+67 
-76 AGAQQLA
+76 
-83 TCSADN
+83 
-89 TSNAAALG
+89 
-97 NATVDNGF
+97 
-105 AGTTTI
+105 
-111 DCGHWDSTEP
+111 
-121 GDQHFV
+121 
-127 SVTPTSPLNAVRV
+127 
-140 QASLPVAPFF
+140 
-150 GFAHFSGIG
+150 
-159 ATAVAV
+159 
-165 SRGPPIASF
+165 
-174 SVGSSL
+174 
-180 LTAIDPSS
+180 
-188 TLGQVLSQALGSSLG
+188 LSQALGSSLG

-217 SLLGLVKALPVDVG
+217 SLLGLVQALPIDAG

-238 SQVSLTDFLTAYVT
+238 SQVSLTDFLTAYVA

-265 VFVNQQ
+265 GFVNQQ
-271 VALVEAQLGNIPIN
+271 VALIEAQLGNIPIN

-322 ANGVAL
+322 ANAVAL

-337 VGTVSLSMSVIE
+337 VGTVSLAMSIVE

-379 ITGQQL
+379 LTGQQL

-397 DATITDLE
+397 DATITALE
-405 CNVPGSG
+405 CNVPGTG

-438 AINNV
+438 AINTI

-452 AGTVAPLVDVL
+452 AGTVAPLVNVAVL
-463 ALDIKIAQ
+463 GVGLVQI
-471 LSASANVQIA
+471 SSSANVQLA
-481 TNPATPLIFSVDP
+481 TNPATPLTFSVDP
-494 TVPLSQQPDMTQTAG
+494 TVPIAQQPNMTQTAG
-509 TSSAVLGT
+509 TSSEILGT
-517 LIGSLLGSTSLK
+517 LISSLLGSTSLK
-529 TTLTLLN
+529 TTVNLGGASLS
-536 AAVPLPVDP
+536 LPVAP

-552 ALAPVLSVLDTALVG
+552 ALAPVLSALDSALLG

-581 VNLRSVNCNTG
+581 VNLRSVNCNTA